1 MRGKRHTEHVLLP
14 LLTDLFHLFLLDG
27 VTPHLWNR
35 VIITPLHKKGPTTS
49 PKNYCLLAIDG
60 CIYRL
65 FANVVR
71 DLLTDWAL
79 AQHQIPDSQLVSAP
93 QGTPTN
99 PSLFFA
105 TLATAKKE
113 KKRVYT
119 AFLDLLAV
127 YDSVPSKRE
136 TLEALAKNKEF
147 AIFKR
152 YH

>member
-1 MRGKRHTEHVLLP
+1 MLNIKYHT
-14 LLTDLFHLFLLDG
+14 F
-27 VTPHLWNR
+27 N
-35 VIITPLHKKGPTTS
+35 
-49 PKNYCLLAIDG
+49 LA
-60 CIYRL
+60 
-65 FANVVR
+65 
-71 DLLTDWAL
+71 
-79 AQHQIPDSQLVSAP
+79 SAP